1 MSTKNNIKEED
12 KTKFRIHVDDKT
24 LKDPTLTKKMAMV
37 QNANPNVEFDLE
49 PKGSSSSSSSSMS
62 MAQMEEN
69 NVLGPEAIIKPQD
82 RATIKYLSNVK
93 DPVSGQITQPF
104 NISDKKYQMVRG
116 ITPDKTKVLGVYC
129 FDELNEDGSNMIY
142 HVDEFENKIAK
153 PMLEREKLTT
163 ESETKSSEPES
174 LNLGEYKHF
183 IVNEKSGKFKKFKT
197 IPELAATTML
207 EEEKYMGLHEF
218 KKFFENRVFGAPRR
232 KELAE
237 VGLTGQETDD
247 EMTIKAKK
255 LMGLIQKRI
264 PSNIIDSLKTN
275 KIAQRE
281 VIAAFAELIGVP
293 RNGLTGLVQGIKDLA
308 KTGAQPQ
315 TQPQPVTENKVIK
328 TIKKKDIK

>member
-1 MSTKNNIKEED
+1 MSTKNKINEEE
-12 KTKFRIHVDDKT
+12 KFKIHVDKKT
-24 LKDPTLTKKMAMV
+24 LGDVNKTKELAMLKKK
-37 QNANPNVEFDLE
+37 NPNIEFDLE
-49 PKGSSSSSSSSMS
+49 PPTSQSSVISSSSM
-62 MAQMEEN
+62 MEQ
-69 NVLGPEAIIKPQD
+69 PEAIIQPQD
-82 RATIKYLSNVK
+82 RATIQYLSNVK
-93 DPVSGQITQPF
+93 HPETGEIAQPF
-104 NISDKKYQMVRG
+104 NINDKRYQMVRG

-218 KKFFENRVFGAPRR
+218 KKFFENRVFGAPKR

-247 EMTIKAKK
+247 EMTIKAQK

-293 RNGLTGLVQGIKDLA
+293 RNGLTGLVQGIKALA
-308 KTGAQPQ
+308 KTGVQPQ
-315 TQPQPVTENKVIK
+315 TQPVTENIVIK